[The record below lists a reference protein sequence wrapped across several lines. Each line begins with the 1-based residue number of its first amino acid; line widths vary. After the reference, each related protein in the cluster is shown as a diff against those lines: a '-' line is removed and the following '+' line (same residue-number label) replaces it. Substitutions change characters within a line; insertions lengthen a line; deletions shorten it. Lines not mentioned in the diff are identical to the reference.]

1 MSASLPGVARL
12 PMAQEPGAG
21 PFELL
26 RARCLIESEIAGLA
40 ATTRKDADLDRMFEA
55 LSTMREQMMD
65 KVANEEADRRFHLY
79 IAQSTGN
86 SVLQATVASMWD
98 QARGP
103 VWEKIEQHFHTQE
116 LRQAS
121 QEDHQRIF
129 AALVAGD
136 GDAARLAMR
145 GHLER
150 VIGEF
155 AQGGADADPR
165 RDPTT
170 WPHEAALAG
179 GPRNEQEDTLPAGI
193 GPIKTRR
200 QDMQRHYKG
209 AAHGAAGRRPRCSR
223 PPARP
228 GRRKRPRRARV
239 RAWTPSAR

>member
-1 MSASLPGVARL
+1 MVEVRGGSGIYVCEPKPGVARL

-103 VWEKIEQHFHTQE
+103 VWEKSSST
-116 LRQAS
+116 S
-121 QEDHQRIF
+121 
-129 AALVAGD
+129 
-136 GDAARLAMR
+136 
-145 GHLER
+145 
-150 VIGEF
+150 
-155 AQGGADADPR
+155 
-165 RDPTT
+165 
-170 WPHEAALAG
+170 
-179 GPRNEQEDTLPAGI
+179 
-193 GPIKTRR
+193 TRR
-200 QDMQRHYKG
+200 NC
-209 AAHGAAGRRPRCSR
+209 A
-223 PPARP
+223 
-228 GRRKRPRRARV
+228 RPRRKTINASSPRWW
-239 RAWTPSAR
+239 RAMATRPGWPCAAIWSA